1 MKKGWVVWLAAAAVA
16 VCASDALSQAPV
28 SPERAFVNQ
37 YCVTCHNE
45 RAKTGGLALDARD
58 LDNVGANSE
67 VWEKVVR
74 KLRAR
79 AMPPAG
85 RPRPDESNYRAV
97 LSHLETALDSAAA
110 LNPNPGRTDTF
121 RRLNRTEYQNA

>member
-1 MKKGWVVWLAAAAVA
+1 MKKGWVIWLAVA
-16 VCASDALSQAPV
+16 LVPACAFDALSQASV

-37 YCVTCHNE
+37 YCITCHNE
-45 RAKTGGLALDARD
+45 KAKTGGLALDARD
-58 LDNVGANSE
+58 LDDVRANTE

-85 RPRPDESNYRAV
+85 RPRPDESNYRSIV
-97 LSHLETALDSAAA
+97 SHLERILDQAAA
-110 LNPNPGRTDTF
+110 LNPN
-121 RRLNRTEYQNA
+121 